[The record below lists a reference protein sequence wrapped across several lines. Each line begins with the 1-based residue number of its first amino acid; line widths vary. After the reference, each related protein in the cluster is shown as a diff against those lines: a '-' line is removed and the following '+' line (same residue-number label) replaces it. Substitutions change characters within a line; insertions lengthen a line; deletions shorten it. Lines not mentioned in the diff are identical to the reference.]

1 MESSY
6 KEENFLEAA
15 FGNFL
20 DRIKNSVYGLQR
32 YIDMFH
38 PNSDYVLVDFK
49 NSKDNQTK
57 EMMKFILLESEN
69 ISQYKTIHFAVET
82 ENIIHDKYESLIKSI
97 EHDADNHRY
106 MISFEAYMYL
116 ESYIRE
122 MDYEHITDN
131 QYKKKPKSMSN
142 IYDFDDYMNKEF
154 DVFNKL
160 KFKLADESISKQELI
175 IILNGAF
182 MQLSVVMLNLKRMLE
197 QSNSLFTRSII
208 CRKIITILI
217 ITYVVVSTIQ
227 FE

>member
-1 MESSY
+1 
-6 KEENFLEAA
+6 
-15 FGNFL
+15 
-20 DRIKNSVYGLQR
+20 
-32 YIDMFH
+32 
-38 PNSDYVLVDFK
+38 
-49 NSKDNQTK
+49 
-57 EMMKFILLESEN
+57 
-69 ISQYKTIHFAVET
+69 
-82 ENIIHDKYESLIKSI
+82 
-97 EHDADNHRY
+97 